1 MITYTY
7 IVKCP
12 ECEDE
17 FFDFFEEAKAFALG
31 CLSQKP
37 VITQTEVNRND
48 FGECTDH
55 CDLGTVWSWEDV
67 MKETDTEPA
76 KSIFTKDDLK
86 DYIPDEDPEFDE
98 LDNSVNY
105 EPELTET
112 VPVTAFR
119 APKDS
124 DYVIVLKHPNNQK
137 YYFLARNYTI
147 TSDINKAMTYP
158 GKFSAED
165 EIKYAV
171 DAAEKRGLNFAPKHN
186 PGSDSYFFGWVKVPR
201 TNPEQYY
208 DDYRSVNFFV
218 ATVAEAKKLLAGE
231 ADDSLTEDEQRLAT
245 NSKGDYLVR
254 ASSGLGYTVFNRSN
268 VAIGGFEEDDDT
280 TAITRFRRGNIKE
293 HVNQENP
300 AIESDQKLDGIDNA
314 VVDCKVAKVISHSED
329 EKPLNEESAE
339 ESCRK
344 PVPEGMS
351 LKDLVEAME
360 ENEDTV
366 ECVGCEELF
375 PKDECVHK
383 DDIGWLCGDCE
394 DSVVKCTWC
403 EELFDRSEC
412 RMEVDLG
419 WLCDRC
425 EAGIKSRGETLTFR
439 EGNYWDFLDEE
450 VDDLLTESEETPE
463 VNKQTAAEALADKI
477 NQKANAEEK
486 AAMLKK
492 IAEQIPPDKVA
503 AVTKDIKSKIKDYNL
518 TEEDKNILKTKTKI
532 DPKLIDKADSI
543 LTLINSFLD
552 NVQVSLPVL
561 GAIIDI
567 VHLVVPD
574 EALAAVCPPLGAV
587 LAILSYIPEG
597 IVVSIL
603 LDFGI
608 TALRGISTLAKDAV
622 VSLVDLKDTVNESF
636 SEESESH
643 LKFCPECGKDTFD
656 IETGICITCGFN

>member
-55 CDLGTVWSWEDV
+55 CDLGTVWSWEDI
-67 MKETDTEPA
+67 MKETDAEPA

-86 DYIPDEDPEFDE
+86 DYIPDEDPEFQDDGTIE
-98 LDNSVNY
+98 GF
-105 EPELTET
+105 LTE
-112 VPVTAFR
+112 AE
-119 APKDS
+119 
-124 DYVIVLKHPNNQK
+124 QK
-137 YYFLARNYTI
+137 
-147 TSDINKAMTYP
+147 
-158 GKFSAED
+158 
-165 EIKYAV
+165 
-171 DAAEKRGLNFAPKHN
+171 
-186 PGSDSYFFGWVKVPR
+186 
-201 TNPEQYY
+201 
-208 DDYRSVNFFV
+208 
-218 ATVAEAKKLLAGE
+218 
-231 ADDSLTEDEQRLAT
+231 LAT

-268 VAIGGFEEDDDT
+268 VAIGGFEEDDDN

-300 AIESDQKLDGIDNA
+300 TIESDQKLDGIDNA

-425 EAGIKSRGETLTFR
+425 EAAIKSRGETLTFR
-439 EGNYWDFLDEE
+439 EGNYWDFLDESVDEELELADLVKDSINHLTNDLGKDPWAEDFADE
-450 VDDLLTESEETPE
+450 VIGDLERNYGSFVPEDFDKYQEWCSAVASEVSRQ
-463 VNKQTAAEALADKI
+463 VNKE
-477 NQKANAEEK
+477 N
-486 AAMLKK
+486 
-492 IAEQIPPDKVA
+492 
-503 AVTKDIKSKIKDYNL
+503 
-518 TEEDKNILKTKTKI
+518 
-532 DPKLIDKADSI
+532 
-543 LTLINSFLD
+543 
-552 NVQVSLPVL
+552 
-561 GAIIDI
+561 
-567 VHLVVPD
+567 
-574 EALAAVCPPLGAV
+574 
-587 LAILSYIPEG
+587 
-597 IVVSIL
+597 
-603 LDFGI
+603 
-608 TALRGISTLAKDAV
+608 
-622 VSLVDLKDTVNESF
+622 
-636 SEESESH
+636 
-643 LKFCPECGKDTFD
+643 
-656 IETGICITCGFN
+656 